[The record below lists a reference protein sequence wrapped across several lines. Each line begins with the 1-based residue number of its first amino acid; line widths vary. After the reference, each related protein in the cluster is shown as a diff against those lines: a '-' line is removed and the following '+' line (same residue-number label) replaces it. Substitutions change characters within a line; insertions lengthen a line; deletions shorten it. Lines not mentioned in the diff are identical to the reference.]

1 MQRQKRTFAGGSS
14 MALSAHSGNQRA
26 HVSFR
31 IPLSKS
37 PAQLPGPRYLTP
49 SGSGNQ
55 RLEARVPLEQFEIL
69 DPAVESED
77 VARALDD

>member
-1 MQRQKRTFAGGSS
+1 MPIAEISGRTFP
-14 MALSAHSGNQRA
+14 HSIKQKARLNCRA
-26 HVSFR
+26 PLFDAFR
-31 IPLSKS
+31 
-37 PAQLPGPRYLTP
+37 
-49 SGSGNQ
+49 SGNQ